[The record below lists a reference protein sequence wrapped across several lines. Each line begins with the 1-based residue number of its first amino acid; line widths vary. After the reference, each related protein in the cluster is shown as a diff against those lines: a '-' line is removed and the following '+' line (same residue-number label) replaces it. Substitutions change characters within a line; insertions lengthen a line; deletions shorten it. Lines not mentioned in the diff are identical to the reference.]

1 MQHSENPMPSTLR
14 SPPGVQRV
22 RHDTRMRLLTVRRVM
37 RLTDHLVR
45 VTLGGDALAG
55 FVSAAA
61 DDHVKLFFPAPG
73 STTPVLPAGPPGT
86 QLPPGAPAPIARDY
100 TPRRF
105 DPMRNELDIDFV
117 LHGPGPASE
126 WAAGVQVGQQL
137 GVGGPRGSFV
147 VSGHFDWHLLIG
159 DEAAIPAIAR
169 RLEELPA
176 DARAQVLIEVAEA
189 GDELPLRAPVATQL
203 RWLHRG
209 TAEPGSPALL
219 LHALASLDLPAG
231 VGYVWIACE
240 SSCAR
245 RLRQHLID
253 ERGLEREWVK
263 AAGYWK
269 RGTVASHERLDD

>member
-1 MQHSENPMPSTLR
+1 MKHCEGHMTPTRHSSPST
-14 SPPGVQRV
+14 QRV
-22 RHDTRMRLLTVRRVM
+22 RHDTRMRLLTVRRVT

-61 DDHVKLFFPAPG
+61 DDHVKLFFPATG
-73 STTPVLPAGPPGT
+73 ATAPVLPAGPPGT
-86 QLPPGAPAPIARDY
+86 PAPAGAPVPIARDY
-100 TPRRF
+100 TPRRY
-105 DPMRNELDIDFV
+105 DATRNELDIDFV
-117 LHGPGPASE
+117 LHGPGAASE
-126 WAAGVQVGQQL
+126 WAAAARPGQQL

-176 DARAQVLIEVAEA
+176 DAQVEALIEVAGA
-189 GDELPLRAPVATQL
+189 GDELPLRAPAATHL

-209 TAEPGSPALL
+209 AAEPGAPALL
-219 LHALASLDLPAG
+219 LEALRATELPPG
-231 VGYVWIACE
+231 LGYAWLACE

-253 ERGLEREWVK
+253 ERGLDREWVK

-269 RGTVASHERLDD
+269 RGAVASHERLDD